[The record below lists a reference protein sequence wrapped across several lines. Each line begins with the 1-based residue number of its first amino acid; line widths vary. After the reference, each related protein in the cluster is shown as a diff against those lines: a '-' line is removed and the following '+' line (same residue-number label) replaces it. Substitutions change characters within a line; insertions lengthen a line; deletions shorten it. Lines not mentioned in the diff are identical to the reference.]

1 MALSIHDVIKQKDKR
16 FTLDSNAETSE
27 VGFFL
32 QKDLGFTHFSDVDT
46 SMFDQTE
53 LGVTNTRHGK
63 LPVVELYDKG
73 SSRPFKA
80 KLLGSL
86 HSSISKEQH
95 MRDFTTLCMSRLVV
109 EPTEVVIKIG
119 IVEVP
124 LHPPTMFN
132 VCRLREALV
141 EKHKSMSILMK
152 F

>member
-1 MALSIHDVIKQKDKR
+1 
-16 FTLDSNAETSE
+16 
-27 VGFFL
+27 
-32 QKDLGFTHFSDVDT
+32 
-46 SMFDQTE
+46 
-53 LGVTNTRHGK
+53 
-63 LPVVELYDKG
+63 
-73 SSRPFKA
+73 
-80 KLLGSL
+80 
-86 HSSISKEQH
+86 

-132 VCRLREALV
+132 VCRLREALA